1 MQIFL
6 ASDHAGV
13 GLKSIIIEF
22 LKELEIESINLGPNN
37 TDRVDYPDFANALCE
52 NVINN
57 ENSLGILICGSGI
70 GMSIAANRYSGIRAA
85 LCNEPLS
92 AKLAREHNDAN
103 VLCLGAR
110 LIGEDMACEIVKS
123 FLDSTFAGGRHALRV
138 KKLR

>member
-37 TDRVDYPDFANALCE
+37 TDRVDYPDFADALCE
-52 NVINN
+52 NILNN
-57 ENSLGILICGSGI
+57 EGSLGILICGSGI